1 MAWLLDCNFPNLN
14 SIFRHSQT
22 AQIQTLSHQKQL
34 IDDSPVNNANQ
45 SGAGQGNAI
54 AQGRAEQATKHPTKS
69 SKRGQKPANLKML
82 FIWFYLN

>member
-1 MAWLLDCNFPNLN
+1 MAWLLDCNCPNLN

-22 AQIQTLSHQKQL
+22 AQIQTLNHHKQL

-45 SGAGQGNAI
+45 SGADQGNAV

-69 SKRGQKPANLKML
+69 SKREQKPANLKML
-82 FIWFYLN
+82 FT